1 MKVKLSLI
9 VALAFVLSLAMFSY
23 AQEPQQQQSSSQPA
37 AGQSSALDIQGS
49 KAYLLGPG
57 DVVDV
62 RVFGQPELSSNAQ
75 VDSDGNLSSLPFL
88 EKPIVAKCRTD
99 KDVQKDITLA
109 YSKFINNPQ
118 VSVRISERNSRQ
130 PATVFGAVRQP
141 TRVEM
146 KRKVRLNELVDYL
159 TGRSGFEHYLDAIR
173 AYRDRYGLS

>member
-9 VALAFVLSLAMFSY
+9 VALVFVLNLAMFAY

-75 VDSDGNLSSLPFL
+75 VDSDGNLSSLPFI
-88 EKPIVAKCRTD
+88 ETPIRAKCR
-99 KDVQKDITLA
+99 
-109 YSKFINNPQ
+109 
-118 VSVRISERNSRQ
+118 SEKE
-130 PATVFGAVRQP
+130 V
-141 TRVEM
+141 
-146 KRKVRLNELVDYL
+146 
-159 TGRSGFEHYLDAIR
+159 
-173 AYRDRYGLS
+173 